1 MFNIKVRVKNLVNK
15 YRTGN
20 PFQLASDLGI
30 TIVRLPL
37 PDDIRGFFV
46 NVLRRKYIVLNEG
59 LCYATEKVIVC
70 HELGHARLHAGYGYY
85 LHPDRTYYVS
95 SRLEAE
101 ANEYAAHLLAYY
113 TDIDSDEVSRIINDR
128 HPDPREVHYLL
139 GRFID
144 TQVDC

>member
-1 MFNIKVRVKNLVNK
+1 MLNIKVRVKNLVNK

-37 PDDIRGFFV
+37 PDDIRGFLV
-46 NVLRRKYIVLNEG
+46 HVLRRKYIVLSED
-59 LCYATEKVIVC
+59 LCYAGQKVTVC

-85 LHPDRTYYVS
+85 LHPDRAYYVR

-101 ANEYAAHLLAYY
+101 ANEYAAHLLAYS
-113 TDIDSDEVSRIINDR
+113 TDIDSDEMARIINQR
-128 HPDPREVHYLL
+128 HPDPREVHFLL

-144 TQVDC
+144 TQVE

>member
-1 MFNIKVRVKNLVNK
+1 MLNIKVRVKNLVNK

-46 NVLRRKYIVLNEG
+46 NVLRRKYIVLNDS
-59 LCYATEKVIVC
+59 LCYAAERVIVC

-85 LHPDRTYYVS
+85 LHPDRAYYVR

-101 ANEYAAHLLAYY
+101 ANEYAAHLLAYS
-113 TDIDSDEVSRIINDR
+113 TDIDSDEVTCIMNQR

-144 TQVDC
+144 TQVD